1 MSKTYA
7 QLQSE
12 IAALQKQAE
21 ATHSKE
27 KTEVVSRIKEAIAV
41 YGLTAHDLGLVRGA
55 KPAVATKKP
64 SRVRKNKEAKYRDD
78 AGNTWG
84 GRGPRPKWLRDALG
98 AGKVLQDFAA

>member
-7 QLQSE
+7 QLESE
-12 IAALQKQAE
+12 IAALQKRAE

-27 KTEVVSRIKEAIAV
+27 KAEVVGRIKEAIAV
-41 YGLTAHDLGLVRGA
+41 YGLTAQDLGLARGA
-55 KPAVATKKP
+55 KAAVAAKKP
-64 SRVRKNKEAKYRDD
+64 SRVRKNMDAKYRDD

-98 AGKVLQDFAA
+98 AGKVLQHFAA